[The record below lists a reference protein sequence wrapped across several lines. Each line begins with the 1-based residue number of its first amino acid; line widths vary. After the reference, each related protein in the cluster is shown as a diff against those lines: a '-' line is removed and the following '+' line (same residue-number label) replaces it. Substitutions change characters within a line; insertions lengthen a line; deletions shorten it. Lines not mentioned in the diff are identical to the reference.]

1 MSADAKYG
9 RLRAHQ
15 FAALRLV
22 RDIAQGL
29 RGEKT
34 IVANVTP
41 GGGKTLM
48 ASIVAHEMIAEGLV
62 DHVLIVVPR
71 DSLRSQ
77 VRDGFTDP
85 ARSLRRVLLADA
97 NAPLM
102 QRTMLGS
109 VAGYVTTYQAIA
121 AQPKRWAKRMRQGR
135 WLLVLDEPH
144 HLATVADLSTGDDPA
159 WSAAIRPL
167 YELAT
172 YSLLMSGTL
181 RRHDKQPIP
190 FVEYDDDRKPKADI
204 VYRRK
209 DALEEHAI
217 LPVTFTFMDGD
228 VAWERRGR
236 THSVT
241 LSEAKLKQ
249 LGDAVRTALG
259 EDGYRDR
266 WLDRWL
272 IDALSEW
279 MGYRA
284 TVYKSR
290 AIVICHNQSAARVV
304 AAAIREAFPVD
315 VTLAIS
321 DEPRAQKALK
331 AFRDRRDGDVLV
343 TVGMA
348 YEGLDV
354 PDCTHL
360 VCLSNVMSEPWLE
373 QAFARVTRFNDKCGR
388 DWSQQHAA
396 VYVLDHPKMRAFVS
410 DMNAEQDEAFR
421 ERGAGKPFA
430 PHGRSSYRSLEGEA
444 GAATIG
450 IAGRVFNANENA
462 AIERVKRDLP
472 QFAHHDALTLLDA
485 ATRLGWVAASS
496 DADDDISAAE
506 E

>member
-1 MSADAKYG
+1 MSGFDDPKYG

-15 FAALRLV
+15 RDALRLV
-22 RDIAQGL
+22 RQIATGL
-29 RGEKT
+29 RGSKT
-34 IVANVTP
+34 ITANVTP

-48 ASIVAHEMIAEGLV
+48 ASIVAHEMIGEGLV

-85 ARSLRRVLLADA
+85 TRSLRRVILADA
-97 NAPLM
+97 NAPLT
-102 QRTMLGS
+102 QGSAFGS

-121 AQPKRWAKRMRQGR
+121 ARPKLWQKRLGRGR

-144 HLATVADLSTGDDPA
+144 HLATVADPATGDDPA

-167 YELAT
+167 FELAT
-172 YSLLMSGTL
+172 YALLMSGTM

-190 FVEYDDDRKPKADI
+190 FVEYDENRKPIADV
-204 VYRRK
+204 VYRRSH
-209 DALEEHAI
+209 ALEEQAI
-217 LPVTFTFMDGD
+217 LPITFTLMDGS
-228 VAWERRGR
+228 VAWERRGA
-236 THSVT
+236 THATS

-259 EDGYRDR
+259 EEGYRDR
-266 WLDRWL
+266 WLV
-272 IDALSEW
+272 DALGDW
-279 MGYRA
+279 MGYRS

-290 AIVICHNQSAARVV
+290 AIVICHSQAVARV
-304 AAAIREAFPVD
+304 AAQIIREAFAVD

-360 VCLSNVMSEPWLE
+360 VCLTNVMSEPWLE
-373 QAFARVTRFNDKCGR
+373 QAFARVTRFNPHCGR
-388 DWSQQHAA
+388 TWEQQHAA
-396 VYVLDHPKMRAFVS
+396 IYVLNHPKMRAFVS

-421 ERGAGKPFA
+421 EHGDGGTRH
-430 PHGRSSYRSLEGEA
+430 PHGRSSYRALDGEQGA
-444 GAATIG
+444 GTVG
-450 IAGRVFNANENA
+450 IAGRVFDAIENA
-462 AIERVKRDLP
+462 AVDRVRRELP

-485 ATRLGWVAASS
+485 AKRLGWVAG
-496 DADDDISAAE
+496 ADDAGAAE
-506 E
+506 D